1 MDTVISFV
9 HWLNRSGL
17 PEVFNAYSWLWP
29 SLEILHF
36 AGMVM
41 LIGTVGLLDLRLLGV
56 ARSLRPA
63 PFQRLVPWGL
73 AGFAMNAVTG
83 VLFVAGN
90 QFADTEYVPNPAFH
104 WKLIFIALAALNAGL
119 FYVLGIGARVDALAE
134 GERAPIPAQL
144 IAATSLCLWIGV
156 IAFGR
161 LFPYMGDAF

>member
-1 MDTVISFV
+1 MDTVITFV

-29 SLEILHF
+29 VFEILHF

-73 AGFAMNAVTG
+73 AGFAINAVTG

-134 GERAPIPAQL
+134 GERAPLPAKL
-144 IAATSLCLWIGV
+144 IAATSLCLWVGV

>member
-119 FYVLGIGARVDALAE
+119 FYVLGIGARVDALTE
-134 GERAPIPAQL
+134 GDRAPIPAQL